1 MILFPTA
8 KINIGLYV
16 CGKRPDGF
24 HNIETLF
31 YPVTPENS
39 NLKSDILEILPRTGN
54 MLKMR
59 IVQSGIE
66 YPGKP
71 EENLCVKAYN
81 ILDKAVKRR
90 AASACSS
97 ADCSKAAALRNGL
110 PPVVLY
116 LRKQIPVGAGLGG
129 GSADATA
136 TLSGL
141 NKIFEL
147 GFSIEEL
154 ATMAAQLGSDC
165 PFFLYNMPMLAK
177 GRGEILSTADSGML
191 ADFNSHYRI
200 KIIFPD
206 CFIST
211 AYAYSL
217 VRERVAAT
225 GSLENLLKLPIE
237 SWNGKII
244 NDFEAPIFKEHPGLA
259 TIKQQLL
266 DEGALYASM
275 SGSGSAIYGIFK
287 R

>member
-8 KINIGLYV
+8 KINIGLLV
-16 CGKRPDGF
+16 FGKRADGF
-24 HNIETLF
+24 HDIETLF
-31 YPVTPENS
+31 CPAAPENS

-54 MLKMR
+54 MLKVR

-71 EENLCVKAYN
+71 EDNLCVKAYN
-81 ILDKAVKRR
+81 LLDEAVKCR
-90 AASACSS
+90 AAS
-97 ADCSKAAALRNGL
+97 KNGL

-136 TLSGL
+136 ALSGL

-147 GFSIEEL
+147 GFSVEEL
-154 ATMAAQLGSDC
+154 AAMAAQLGSDC
-165 PFFLYNMPMLAK
+165 PFFLYNRPMLAK
-177 GRGEILSTADSGML
+177 GRGEILSAADSDML

-200 KIIFPD
+200 KIISPD

-211 AYAYSL
+211 AHAYSL

-225 GSLENLLKLPIE
+225 ESLEDLLKLPIE

-244 NDFEAPIFKEHPGLA
+244 NDFEAPIFKEHPELA
-259 TIKQQLL
+259 EIKQQLL
-266 DEGALYASM
+266 NEGALYASM

-287 R
+287 I

>member
-8 KINIGLYV
+8 KINIGLLV
-16 CGKRPDGF
+16 FGKRPDGF
-24 HNIETLF
+24 HDIESLF
-31 YPVTPENS
+31 CPVTPDNS

-54 MLKMR
+54 MLKVR
-59 IVQSGIE
+59 IIQSGIE

-81 ILDKAVKRR
+81 IMDEMVKRKT
-90 AASACSS
+90 ASN
-97 ADCSKAAALRNGL
+97 NGL

-147 GFSIEEL
+147 GFTVEEL

-165 PFFLYNMPMLAK
+165 PFFLYDRPMLAK
-177 GRGEILSTADSGML
+177 GRGEILSP

-200 KIIFPD
+200 KVIFPD

-211 AYAYSL
+211 SHAYSI
-217 VRERVAAT
+217 VKERVT
-225 GSLENLLKLPIE
+225 DMNGESVQQQNNHESLENLLKLPIE
-237 SWNGKII
+237 SWNGKVI
-244 NDFEAPIFKEHPGLA
+244 NDFEAPIFNEHPELA
-259 TIKQQLL
+259 AIKQQLL
-266 DEGALYASM
+266 DEGAIYASM
-275 SGSGSAIYGIFK
+275 SGSGSALYGIFK